1 MKENKNNPQGFK
13 SLRRQAEKQLH
24 DKARDVS
31 GQELDATQKL
41 IHELK
46 VHQIELEMQNEEL
59 RRTQEKLLES
69 RDKYHELYDFAP
81 VGYFTLDKK
90 ALIQQVN
97 LTGADLL
104 GLQRSKLI
112 DTRFSRFI
120 SPDSQDEFYFHC
132 KRIFESGT
140 KQTCDL
146 KLVKRDGTHFD
157 ARLDSLL
164 IQAKAAAS
172 DQFRMAVTDITER
185 VQAKKVL
192 QDSEEKFRLM
202 FNHMVSG
209 SALAEVI
216 FDKKGQPYDY
226 RFLEVN
232 PAFEGLTGIKRH
244 RIIGKT
250 LLEIYTGTEP
260 YWLESIAEVAL
271 RGNPVQIENY
281 HQGLKRHFSVSAF
294 QPKPGQVAITFI
306 DVTERMR
313 FEDALQKAHDSLEKR
328 VEKRTAELQ
337 DLNTQL
343 KIEIDHRKNAEK
355 ALRIKGRDLKI
366 EATHLSEANTALK
379 VLLQQRE
386 ADKIELEEKVLLNTK
401 LLLAPYLEKLKNRR
415 KLGAKEKAY
424 VDLIESNLH
433 EITAPFVRNI
443 SDKYFRLSPTE
454 MQVINLIKRGK
465 TTKQIADTMNLA
477 TSTID
482 FHRNNIRKKMGIKN
496 KRINLSTYLSSLS

>member
-1 MKENKNNPQGFK
+1 MNEKKNKSKGFVR
-13 SLRRQAEKQLH
+13 LREQAEERLR
-24 DKARDVS
+24 DKANDVS
-31 GQELDATQKL
+31 RMNRNDIQKL
-41 IHELK
+41 IHELE
-46 VHQIELEMQNEEL
+46 VHQIELEIQNEEL
-59 RRTQEKLLES
+59 RRVQVELAES

-81 VGYFTLDKK
+81 DGYFTLNKE
-90 ALIQQVN
+90 ALILQVN

-120 SPDSQDEFYFHC
+120 TPDSQDEFYFHC
-132 KRIFESGT
+132 KRIFDSGT

-146 KLVKRDGTHFD
+146 ELVKQDGTHFD

-164 IQAKAAAS
+164 VQAKAAAS
-172 DQFRMAVTDITER
+172 DQYRMAVTDITER

-216 FDKKGQPYDY
+216 FDKKGQPNDY

-232 PAFEGLTGIKRH
+232 PAFERLTGIKRH
-244 RIIGKT
+244 RIVGKT
-250 LLEIYTGTEP
+250 LLEIYTDTES

-281 HQGLKRHFSVSAF
+281 HQGLNRHFSVSAF
-294 QPKPGQVAITFI
+294 RPKIGQVAITFI
-306 DVTERMR
+306 DITERMR
-313 FEDALQKAHDSLEKR
+313 FEDALQKAHDNLEKR
-328 VEKRTAELQ
+328 VEERTAELQ
-337 DLNTQL
+337 NLNTQL
-343 KIEIDHRKNAEK
+343 KIEIGHRKNAEK
-355 ALRIKGRDLKI
+355 ALRTKSRDLKI
-366 EATHLSEANTALK
+366 EANHLSEANTALK

-401 LLLAPYLEKLKNRR
+401 MLLAPYLEKLKNRR
-415 KLGAKEKAY
+415 KLGTKEKAY

-454 MQVINLIKRGK
+454 MQVINLIKQGK

-482 FHRNNIRKKMGIKN
+482 FHRHNIRKKMGIKN
-496 KRINLSTYLSSLS
+496 KRINLSTFLSSLS